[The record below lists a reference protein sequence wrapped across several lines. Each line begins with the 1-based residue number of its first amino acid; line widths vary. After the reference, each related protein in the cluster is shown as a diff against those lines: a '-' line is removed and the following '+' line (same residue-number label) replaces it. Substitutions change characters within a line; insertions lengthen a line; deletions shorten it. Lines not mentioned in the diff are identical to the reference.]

1 MLPALLYTLDA
12 GFLIM
17 VQQVKVDDVLIEHD
31 GLLHVLSLAVHLKF
45 FYGQV
50 GGQDFSGT

>member
-50 GGQDFSGT
+50 GGTGF